1 MPKKNKTKRIKK
13 FFDKIKKNKIKFK
26 LTEVIV
32 IIIVALSLGVLL
44 GSFLTYGKEKILV
57 NRVPSEL
64 EEFVTTYNSIIDT
77 YYKKVDKNKLVDAAI
92 EGMVNSL
99 EDPHSN
105 YMNKDVTEVFNQ
117 SVDGEYDGIGVA
129 IQINDDNLEVLE
141 IFKDTPAAKVLKK
154 GDKIIEVSGK
164 KVTKKNYEKILD
176 LIKKK
181 GNGNI
186 KMKIIRDEKE
196 MEVET
201 KRERIAI
208 PSVSS
213 KVIKRSGKKIG
224 YIEIDIFAANTYE
237 QFKTEL
243 EKIEKDGIDSLI
255 IDVRG
260 NSGGHLDQVTKI
272 VELFLNKK
280 KIIYQ
285 LETKGVKK
293 KVYSTTDEKRKYKIA
308 VLINK
313 ASASASELLT
323 AAMKESYGAAIV
335 GTNSYGKGTIQNA
348 YQLKDGTSLKYTTQ
362 KWLTPKG
369 NWINE
374 KGVEP
379 TLKVELSDDYVNN
392 PIEDNDNQL
401 QEALDLLA
409 Q

>member
-1 MPKKNKTKRIKK
+1 MPKRKKKIKK
-13 FFDKIKKNKIKFK
+13 FFKKLKKNKIKFN

-32 IIIVALSLGVLL
+32 IIIVALSLGILV

-57 NRVPSEL
+57 NKVPSEL
-64 EEFVTTYNSIIDT
+64 EEFVRTYNSISDT
-77 YYKKVDKNKLVDAAI
+77 YYKKVDKNTLVEGAI
-92 EGMVNSL
+92 AGMINSL
-99 EDPHSN
+99 HDPYSN
-105 YMNKDVTEVFNQ
+105 YMDQDVTEIFNQ
-117 SVDGEYDGIGVA
+117 TVDGEYDGIGVA
-129 IQINDDNLEVLE
+129 IKINDDSLEVLE
-141 IFKDTPAAKVLKK
+141 IFKNTPASKVLKK

-164 KVTKKNYEKILD
+164 KVTSKNYNEIVD
-176 LIKKK
+176 LIKGKK
-181 GNGNI
+181 DSKV
-186 KMKIIRDEKE
+186 KMKIIRDGKE
-196 MEVET
+196 MEVIS
-201 KRERIAI
+201 RRDRITI

-213 KVIKRSGKKIG
+213 KIIKRTGKRIG

-243 EKIEKDGIDSLI
+243 EKIEKEGIDSLI

-272 VELFLNKK
+272 AELFLDNKK
-280 KIIYQ
+280 IVYQ
-285 LETKGVKK
+285 VETKKVKK
-293 KVYSTTDEKRKYKIA
+293 KVLSRTSEKRDYKVA
-308 VLINK
+308 VLVNK

-323 AAMKESYGAAIV
+323 AALKESYGASVV
-335 GTNSYGKGTIQNA
+335 GTNTYGKGTIQNA

-374 KGVEP
+374 KGVKP
-379 TLKVELSDDYVNN
+379 TLKVELDEAYYDE
-392 PIEDNDNQL
+392 PIDDNDNQL